1 MRPVKPML
9 VLLALTLWLGAAAAS
24 EGSTTRRG
32 GGSVHELVSP
42 SGNIRCAAYVAGNR
56 MGTMRCSL
64 RRMART
70 YPRPAAE
77 QGCDWE
83 GGRWYALEATGPGS
97 RFAPCDA
104 LLSGEPPLRLAYG
117 KLWRRG
123 PFTCLST
130 RLALVCTNLRGH
142 GLLLSFEQQ
151 RTF

>member
-1 MRPVKPML
+1 MRPAKPML
-9 VLLALTLWLGAAAAS
+9 VLLALGLWHSAVATSEGAA
-24 EGSTTRRG
+24 TRQG
-32 GGSVHELVSP
+32 GIVYELVSP
-42 SGNIRCAAYVAGNR
+42 SGNIRCAAYVGGSR
-56 MGTMRCSL
+56 TGTMRCSL

-104 LLSGEPPLRLAYG
+104 LLSSKPPLRLAYG

-123 PFTCLST
+123 PFSCLST

>member
-1 MRPVKPML
+1 MHPAKPML
-9 VLLALTLWLGAAAAS
+9 VLLALGFWHGAVA
-24 EGSTTRRG
+24 TTESSATGTG
-32 GGSVHELVSP
+32 GQSVYEVVTP
-42 SGNIRCAAYVAGNR
+42 SGNIRCAAYVVGSR
-56 MGTMRCSL
+56 TGTMRCSL

-83 GGRWYALEATGPGS
+83 GGRWYALKAAGPGS

-104 LLSGEPPLRLAYG
+104 LLSGEPPLRLSYG

-130 RLALVCTNLRGH
+130 RVALVCTNLRGH
-142 GLLLSFEQQ
+142 GFLLSFEQQ